1 MIEHFIYM
9 LPLLILL
16 FGSTIFAC
24 KKFATDDTPQCFKLC
39 RLTIAVSFA
48 FSIIFYNRPML
59 VGLSSANHLTS
70 ILLSWLFVNV
80 FIILYLARKWFNG
93 IKQSGDYFC
102 SGIIFATIAGC
113 LLIISKNIV
122 LTAGA
127 VILLIA
133 VNIRM
138 LQKYSDSLQN
148 LQFKNIYTKSALWL
162 IIMLLAATAKLY
174 FQAGSGDYE
183 IVQNMLHEKQSDFIT
198 FGASCILVLAFMFLL
213 AAAPLHYWLIY
224 TAAKMSLPILIYF
237 LLLVPTVAFACLI
250 RLDMLMLSTI
260 SGSLQILYCAIG
272 FMSVFVGAVGAC
284 GSINIRQMLAYTLVF
299 FVGID
304 FIILQHLTLD
314 AVQTA
319 IVYWF
324 FCWLALCGICITLF
338 CFKNKG
344 EYLLQFDQFA
354 NAAYKK
360 PYAALIMT
368 LLFFSL
374 LGLPPLTG
382 SLGLFAVLNELA
394 AHNCFYSLI
403 YVLLM
408 LLILSYAYLNV
419 IQKIYF
425 ENSRNNFDRT
435 GFDIYILLFAIVALM
450 IFVALQPHYLIG
462 NLWMAEIFYG

>member
-24 KKFATDDTPQCFKLC
+24 KKFLADDTPQCFKLC
-39 RLTIAVSFA
+39 RSIIAVSFV

-59 VGLSSANHLTS
+59 IGFSSANHLTY

-127 VILLIA
+127 VILLMT

-138 LQKYSDSLQN
+138 LHKCSESLQN
-148 LQFKNIYTKSALWL
+148 LQLKNVYTKSALWL
-162 IIMLLAATAKLY
+162 MIILLAAVIKLY

-183 IVQNMLHEKQSDFIT
+183 IVQHMLQEKQSNIMT
-198 FGASCILVLAFMFLL
+198 FGAACVLVLAFIFLL

-224 TAAKMSLPILIYF
+224 AAAKMSLPILIYF
-237 LLLVPTVAFACLI
+237 LLLVPTAAFACLI

-260 SGSLQILYCAIG
+260 GGSLQILYCAIG

-284 GSINIRQMLAYTLVF
+284 ASVNIRQMLAYTLVF
-299 FVGID
+299 YIGID
-304 FIILQHLTLD
+304 FIILQHFTLD

-319 IVYWF
+319 IVFWF
-324 FCWLALCGICITLF
+324 FCWLALCGICIALF

-344 EYLLQFDQFA
+344 EYLLRFDQFA

-360 PYAALIMT
+360 PCAALIMT

-382 SLGLFAVLNELA
+382 SLGLFAVLSELA
-394 AHNCFYSLI
+394 VHNHFYSLV
-403 YVLLM
+403 YVLVM
-408 LLILSYAYLNV
+408 LLVLSYAYLQFV
-419 IQKIYF
+419 QKIYF
-425 ENSRNNFDRT
+425 DSSRYNFDRT
-435 GFDIYILLFAIVALM
+435 GFDLYIVLLLIMVVMA
-450 IFVALQPHYLIG
+450 FVVLQPHYLIG
-462 NLWMAEIFYG
+462 NSWLSEIFYG